1 MFKRLFKRKDNEIT
15 ITKTDYWKKW
25 EFFELFDDLK
35 IAENIL
41 VEKANSNFLTQKFK
55 DEFIEHINEIK
66 GDNVID
72 FTLVRQWF
80 SPDGEWQ
87 NNFGKEYKELQ
98 HNIFH
103 RADKWKRNDDFFV
116 GTKVSMNN
124 EFGVVLD
131 RENENDFYGLICW
144 DTAKEN
150 DFEDWRGLFGTF
162 IDNGGKVIDQDYEFQ
177 FINNDGTPKK
187 VCS

>member
-80 SPDGEWQ
+80 SPD
-87 NNFGKEYKELQ
+87 
-98 HNIFH
+98 
-103 RADKWKRNDDFFV
+103 
-116 GTKVSMNN
+116 
-124 EFGVVLD
+124 
-131 RENENDFYGLICW
+131 
-144 DTAKEN
+144 
-150 DFEDWRGLFGTF
+150 
-162 IDNGGKVIDQDYEFQ
+162 
-177 FINNDGTPKK
+177 
-187 VCS
+187 